1 MNGLGLMRFLPL
13 LMSVVLFGGVVF
25 LWPDSSVSG
34 INMVVS
40 WLNIFLMFTLALLS
54 LFYGLRLLREK
65 EEPRPGSRLRAKL
78 VMALVAM
85 LTIPSMTTQITANQ
99 MVERGL
105 NVWFDVRVDTL
116 LDRALDLARGFYGRV
131 ETDMKRGLQQY
142 VADPALL
149 AALDGHTNYP
159 ALTSRLSEI
168 MVKEGWQQVQLFD
181 PGERLLAG
189 VQQRGLEALEADSF
203 SENAK
208 LSLTLGRVMTDL
220 KVDGGSEV
228 VAGYAPLHDQQNII
242 GVLHAEIA
250 LPPGVVRS
258 ARAVEQDF
266 RTYRELERNRQAIG
280 SLFTNTMLIVTLL
293 VVLIAGGVA
302 IVFAR
307 RLTAPIGHLAHA
319 LRRVGEGDLLVS
331 VEASSRD
338 ELGSLAHS
346 FNRMAERL
354 RQNVATLQRTQQ
366 ELTEALD
373 NSRQRRLIL
382 EKLLSSLQTGVL
394 LCEPDG
400 RIRLL
405 NAALGTLLNLPAGWA
420 PGKDVHSLC
429 NGRLRGIGDFIAE
442 LRDQNQEQLQGE
454 LDISVGKQN
463 LHILLRGARLFGA
476 GNKDLSGYLIV
487 MDDISSLAQAQR
499 SKAWAEVAQRLAH
512 EIKNPLTPIKLAA
525 ERLQRR
531 FSGQVDD
538 VDVFD
543 SCTHTII
550 AQVERL
556 QRLIS
561 DFSTLARLP
570 KPRLTQ
576 VAVLKLVEEMR
587 DLYAPYARVQMQ
599 SPPSDMQCSCD
610 IDQIR
615 QILINLMDNALAAT
629 ANGGDVKLY
638 ATEINE
644 NIEIHVEDSGE
655 GIDSDA
661 VEHIFEPYF
670 STKADGSGL
679 GLAIARRIAQEHGGD
694 LNIIAASQP
703 THFCLSLPECLPA
716 TANTED
722 T

>member
-1 MNGLGLMRFLPL
+1 
-13 LMSVVLFGGVVF
+13 
-25 LWPDSSVSG
+25 
-34 INMVVS
+34 
-40 WLNIFLMFTLALLS
+40 
-54 LFYGLRLLREK
+54 
-65 EEPRPGSRLRAKL
+65 
-78 VMALVAM
+78 
-85 LTIPSMTTQITANQ
+85 
-99 MVERGL
+99 
-105 NVWFDVRVDTL
+105 
-116 LDRALDLARGFYGRV
+116 
-131 ETDMKRGLQQY
+131 
-142 VADPALL
+142 
-149 AALDGHTNYP
+149 
-159 ALTSRLSEI
+159 
-168 MVKEGWQQVQLFD
+168 
-181 PGERLLAG
+181 
-189 VQQRGLEALEADSF
+189 
-203 SENAK
+203 
-208 LSLTLGRVMTDL
+208 
-220 KVDGGSEV
+220 
-228 VAGYAPLHDQQNII
+228 
-242 GVLHAEIA
+242 
-250 LPPGVVRS
+250 
-258 ARAVEQDF
+258 
-266 RTYRELERNRQAIG
+266 
-280 SLFTNTMLIVTLL
+280 
-293 VVLIAGGVA
+293 
-302 IVFAR
+302 
-307 RLTAPIGHLAHA
+307 LAHA

-331 VEASSRD
+331 VEVSSRD

-354 RQNVATLQRTQQ
+354 RQNVATLQQTQQ
-366 ELTEALD
+366 ELTEALG

-420 PGKDVHSLC
+420 PGREVHSLC
-429 NGRLRGIGDFIAE
+429 TGRLQGIGGFIAE
-442 LRDQNQEQLQGE
+442 LRDQNQEQLQRE

-463 LHILLRGARLFGA
+463 LHILLRGSRLFGA
-476 GNKDLSGYLIV
+476 GNRDLSGYLIV

-531 FSGQVDD
+531 FSGQVDNL
-538 VDVFD
+538 DVFD

-556 QRLIS
+556 QRLIG

-576 VAVLKLVEEMR
+576 VAVLQLVEEMR

-629 ANGGDVKLY
+629 ANGGSVTLY
-638 ATEINE
+638 ATEKDE
-644 NIEIHVEDSGE
+644 SVEIHVEDNGD

-661 VEHIFEPYF
+661 LEHIFEPYF
-670 STKADGSGL
+670 STKSDGSGL

-694 LNIIAASQP
+694 LNISSASQP
-703 THFCLSLPECLPA
+703 THFCLSLPECLPEA
-716 TANTED
+716 ANSED